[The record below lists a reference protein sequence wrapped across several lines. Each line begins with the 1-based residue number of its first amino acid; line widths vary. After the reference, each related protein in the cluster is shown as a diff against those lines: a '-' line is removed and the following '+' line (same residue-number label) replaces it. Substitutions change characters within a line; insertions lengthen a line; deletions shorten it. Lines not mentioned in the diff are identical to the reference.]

1 MFVFQCKYSYI
12 FFDGQLFLIFFLFY
26 FSMNA
31 LIIRS
36 VYMFVLIFL
45 IDFSVKFMKN
55 ICNINYLLA

>member
-12 FFDGQLFLIFFLFY
+12 FFDGQLFLIFLFY

-55 ICNINYLLA
+55 ISDKNYLLA

>member
-12 FFDGQLFLIFFLFY
+12 FFDGQIFLIFLFY
-26 FSMNA
+26 LFMNT

-36 VYMFVLIFL
+36 VYMYVLIFL

-55 ICNINYLLA
+55 ISDKNYLLA